1 MKSNTKKIIAVLLV
15 LMLSL
20 SVLSACGG
28 ETLSGKYICIDMVS
42 EDDEMSY
49 ADLKALMS
57 FAEEEWVDPY
67 LEFLDGENFKIEFMD
82 EGENGTYKVNG
93 NSIDLTSDGETI
105 TGKIDGKKITLEIE
119 GTKMVFEKK

>member
-42 EDDEMSY
+42 EDEEMSY
-49 ADLKALMS
+49 ADLKAFMA
-57 FAEEEWVDPY
+57 FAEEEWIDPY
-67 LEFLDGENFKIEFMD
+67 LEFLDGDNFKIEFMD
-82 EGENGTYKVNG
+82 EVENGTYKVNG